1 METTQQ
7 LDGEERLIHARTV
20 MNAVQMS
27 MDSRNPQSRAEA
39 EAALRNWES
48 DAAPGF
54 LQALL
59 DISRESEAVGEVRA
73 QPDCE
78 PAYAGIVQSDST
90 AKLEKDLFFVVCRMS
105 DYWQLSLPRMLLAAR
120 GARPWAPG
128 NGHEYLRQ
136 KSLMC
141 AQPQPACC

>member
-27 MDSRNPQSRAEA
+27 MDSQNPKSRAEA

-73 QPDCE
+73 QPDRE
-78 PAYAGIVQSDST
+78 PAYAGI
-90 AKLEKDLFFVVCRMS
+90 A
-105 DYWQLSLPRMLLAAR
+105 
-120 GARPWAPG
+120 
-128 NGHEYLRQ
+128 
-136 KSLMC
+136 
-141 AQPQPACC
+141 